1 MKKNKQLKLKKRAN
15 SGDIEAIYEYGML
28 LYHETT
34 DYVGALKYLL
44 KAASN
49 NYELAFGDIA
59 TILYREKNDVNSAEK
74 WFEKAVKAS
83 CLLAS
88 VAYEYGMLLY
98 LERGD
103 NEEALKYLFKALDGN
118 YELAYGDIGTIFYR
132 EKNDVDGAEKWFEKA
147 EKANCLLAPA
157 AYDYGMLLYLERG
170 DDEKALNYL
179 LKAANDEY
187 DLAYGDVGEILY
199 REKNDIDS
207 AEKWF
212 KKAEEANTLMAPAS
226 YEYGMLLIN
235 ERGDNELGSWYL
247 KKASGEDY

>member
-59 TILYREKNDVNSAEK
+59 TILYREKNDV
-74 WFEKAVKAS
+74 
-83 CLLAS
+83 
-88 VAYEYGMLLY
+88 
-98 LERGD
+98 
-103 NEEALKYLFKALDGN
+103 
-118 YELAYGDIGTIFYR
+118 
-132 EKNDVDGAEKWFEKA
+132 DGAEKWFEKA
-147 EKANCLLAPA
+147 KKANCLLAPA
-157 AYDYGMLLYLERG
+157 A
-170 DDEKALNYL
+170 
-179 LKAANDEY
+179 
-187 DLAYGDVGEILY
+187 
-199 REKNDIDS
+199 
-207 AEKWF
+207 
-212 KKAEEANTLMAPAS
+212 